1 MLSEFFMNM
10 KIALLLIDI
19 LLGKSTNKAW
29 NIVST
34 SIDWITYSI
43 LCILA
48 IYFVT
53 EVMADYAN
61 KKTSMS
67 SEEHPIT
74 EHPQISICFNNPTT
88 TDPVYAWKM
97 YELGSEINIT
107 VVYGSEGSQLILE
120 ENENVLP
127 ESPNESI
134 IVKRSVR
141 CYTLIAKS
149 KEFHPLSGQQRQI
162 KLEFSPKVKALE
174 KSNPN
179 YHGKSI
185 SFLLIFMN

>member
-1 MLSEFFMNM
+1 MFFE
-10 KIALLLIDI
+10 
-19 LLGKSTNKAW
+19 GKLTNKAW
-29 NIVST
+29 DIVFT

-53 EVMADYAN
+53 DVMADYAN

-88 TDPVYAWKM
+88 SDPVYAWKM

-107 VVYGSEGSQLILE
+107 VVYGSDGSELILG

-149 KEFHPLSGQQRQI
+149 KEIHPFSGQQRQI
-162 KLEFSPKVKALE
+162 KLEFSPKLKAPD
-174 KSNPN
+174 SNDPN
-179 YHGKSI
+179 YHGMSI
-185 SFLLIFMN
+185 SFLLIFTN